1 MNTGIAQAVAQALGS
16 RSRMFGYALL
26 AASCGLTQAQAQE
39 AATDESKSIDE
50 VIVTGFRGALQNS
63 IAEKRESDQII
74 ETISAEDIGKL
85 PDNSIAESIARAPGL
100 TTQRLDGRAQVISIR
115 GLAPDFSTTL
125 LNGREQVTTG
135 DNRSAEY
142 DQYPAELLGSV
153 NIYKTPQAGLIGQG
167 LSGTVDLPR
176 FVGHRGSAHRA
187 AAGTWQAHD
196 CRQRSR

>member
-1 MNTGIAQAVAQALGS
+1 MHKFTKNRVALAVSQALA
-16 RSRMFGYALL
+16 F
-26 AASCGLTQAQAQE
+26 AAAAGMAQAQAQQAPCDSGE
-39 AATDESKSIDE
+39 KIDE
-50 VIVTGFRGALQNS
+50 VVVTGFRGALQNS

-85 PDNSIAESIARAPGL
+85 PDNSIAESLARAPGL

-135 DNRSAEY
+135 DNRSVEY

-153 NIYKTPQAGLIGQG
+153 NVYKTPQARSDRPGI
-167 LSGTVDLPR
+167 
-176 FVGHRGSAHRA
+176 VGHRRPAHRA
-187 AAGTWQAHD
+187 SARLWQAHD
-196 CRQRSR
+196 RW